1 MGMIFRSGI
10 MIAVVAV
17 SLMLGACQQR
27 PVGGAESS
35 AERLMPGETRR
46 GELTSRSGYNVN
58 DGSRFQRYTVPL
70 EAGQIVQFSL
80 SGALEGGLSLHGP
93 DGEFLGASPG
103 GADGVSL
110 SHRVM
115 ESGSYHVA
123 VSGRDHRRYGP
134 FRLTSRLLT
143 VGEGGML
150 QAGNERAGWL
160 DGVVDTYTFEVIEAG
175 LYQVTMR
182 SEALDAY
189 LTLHGD
195 THAGERVH
203 MEDDDSGGGLDAR
216 VTAYL
221 QPGRYVIEAG
231 WTQHQSQ
238 GLYTLSLAEL
248 PVPAGL
254 TLRQDGALQPGETT
268 EGWMAGASLYYTL
281 VIDAM
286 SQVRIDMT
294 SDVLDPYLELAG
306 NNVAHADD
314 DSGDDL
320 NARIDTLL
328 APGTYQVVARDVS
341 GQDGLFALTATVA
354 PFVLADAV
362 QGLPSIRPGQDS
374 RYQLN
379 AEADRYRLVIAE
391 GGRYIVDMRSQELDA
406 FLELYGDAGAWQDD
420 DGGTG
425 TDARLSVELPAGEYL
440 LVARAF
446 SPDEHGEYH
455 LQVRSR

>member
-10 MIAVVAV
+10 MIAVVAA
-17 SLMLGACQQR
+17 SLVLGACQQR

-70 EAGQIVQFSL
+70 EAGQIVHLAL
-80 SGALEGGLSLHGP
+80 SGALEGSLSLHGP
-93 DGEFLGASPG
+93 DGDFLGVSQG
-103 GADGVSL
+103 GPDGVSL
-110 SHRVM
+110 SHRAT
-115 ESGSYHVA
+115 EAGSYRVS
-123 VSGRDHRRYGP
+123 VSGRDHRSYGP

-150 QAGNERAGWL
+150 QAGDERAGWL
-160 DGVVDTYTFEVIEAG
+160 DGVVDTYTFEVTEAG

-254 TLRQDGALQPGETT
+254 TLRQGGALQPGETI
-268 EGWMAGASLYYTL
+268 EGTM
-281 VIDAM
+281 
-286 SQVRIDMT
+286 
-294 SDVLDPYLELAG
+294 
-306 NNVAHADD
+306 
-314 DSGDDL
+314 
-320 NARIDTLL
+320 
-328 APGTYQVVARDVS
+328 
-341 GQDGLFALTATVA
+341 
-354 PFVLADAV
+354 
-362 QGLPSIRPGQDS
+362 
-374 RYQLN
+374 
-379 AEADRYRLVIAE
+379 RLC
-391 GGRYIVDMRSQELDA
+391 
-406 FLELYGDAGAWQDD
+406 
-420 DGGTG
+420 
-425 TDARLSVELPAGEYL
+425 
-440 LVARAF
+440 
-446 SPDEHGEYH
+446 
-455 LQVRSR
+455 